1 MEVLSELFSTLLY
14 TFEHL
19 GVLAYWLIFLIALAD
34 SLIIVGTFTNGLIFL
49 LLAGAL
55 ISRGVYDLGDMTL
68 FAATGAVLGGCASY
82 YLGLLVNK
90 SFISKRRFPK
100 EKHLSQGADLLEQ
113 YEGAGILIGR
123 FLGPLSS
130 IVTFAAGV
138 ADMPLKQ
145 FLLWN
150 VLSGLLWATVF
161 IFAGT
166 FIGDYIFHW

>member
-1 MEVLSELFSTLLY
+1 MEAFSGFFSSLLY

-34 SLIIVGTFTNGLIFL
+34 SLVIIGTFTNGLVFL

-55 ISRGVYDLGDMTL
+55 VSRGVYDLGDMML

-100 EKHLSQGADLLEQ
+100 EKHMTQGEELLEQ
-113 YEGAGILIGR
+113 YKGAGIMFGR

-138 ADMPLKQ
+138 AQMPLKQ

-150 VLSGLLWATVF
+150 VFSGLLWATVF
-161 IFAGT
+161 IFAGA
-166 FIGDYIFHW
+166 FVGDYVFRW